1 MSEIF
6 LLNFVLMLM
15 LRNRINKAI
24 TTFWVVECNKNQWR
38 SLGWTCFIFF
48 CHYLLKV
55 HLEMTVSDL
64 FSATEIE
71 LDTKIISLLLFISY

>member
-1 MSEIF
+1 MDMFYI
-6 LLNFVLMLM
+6 
-15 LRNRINKAI
+15 
-24 TTFWVVECNKNQWR
+24 
-38 SLGWTCFIFF
+38 F

>member
-48 CHYLLKV
+48 
-55 HLEMTVSDL
+55 VSL
-64 FSATEIE
+64 SF
-71 LDTKIISLLLFISY
+71 KGPP